1 VEATPSPLS
10 PTVLCRGWGSSGSFQ
25 PEAVALFMA
34 FKPRGLGFKIAE
46 LINRKKTM
54 CSNNFLNQKGYLQ
67 KLGIAN
73 NILYLKKV

>member
-46 LINRKKTM
+46 LINRKKNYVFKQF
-54 CSNNFLNQKGYLQ
+54 S
-67 KLGIAN
+67 
-73 NILYLKKV
+73 